1 MQITTED
8 RRTIYRAL
16 DAEVEKL
23 ERAYKKAKKAYSA
36 TSYTTAAA
44 DRELLSIK
52 ERQARAAYR
61 AAFEVAAQYFDTY
74 LMND

>member
-1 MQITTED
+1 MQLTTED

-16 DAEVEKL
+16 DAEVDKL
-23 ERAYKKAKKAYSA
+23 QRAHDKAGKALRA
-36 TSYTTAAA
+36 TNYASPVAV
-44 DRELLSIK
+44 RELLSVR

>member
-1 MQITTED
+1 MQLTTED

-16 DAEVEKL
+16 DAETDKLQRAHEKAAKAL
-23 ERAYKKAKKAYSA
+23 RATNYASPVAV
-36 TSYTTAAA
+36 
-44 DRELLSIK
+44 RELASVR

-61 AAFEVAAQYFDTY
+61 AAFEVAAEYFDTY